1 MGTRSFTDLEVY
13 KMCRQL
19 RIKVASLTER
29 CFPEM
34 EKYKLTDQ
42 IIRSSRRV
50 TACIAEGYGRY
61 YFKENIRF
69 CRMARGSLL
78 ETLEHLI
85 TAFDSKYLNLKVSR
99 IIKTMLTLVVASS
112 MATSDT
118 SKKTN
123 LPKTKTNHQST
134 NPPITNPPI
143 TNHQSTNHRSPIH
156 LPLSASPPN
165 CSQVSSTSLAPTAYG
180 AIS

>member
-85 TAFDSKYLNLKVSR
+85 TAFDSKYLNTESLKDYKNDVDSCCR
-99 IIKTMLTLVVASS
+99 LINGYIRHL
-112 MATSDT
+112 
-118 SKKTN
+118 KKN
-123 LPKTKTNHQST
+123 KPPKDED
-134 NPPITNPPI
+134 
-143 TNHQSTNHRSPIH
+143 
-156 LPLSASPPN
+156 
-165 CSQVSSTSLAPTAYG
+165 
-180 AIS
+180 